1 MSKRAVALRPQAAL
15 ALAFK
20 ATGAARS
27 LRREEVNRAR
37 AAAIESSDE
46 HGRALIDVLWYTGC
60 RLSEALA
67 LTVHDVNFGGG
78 FISIPTLK
86 GRKKAPLRRG
96 VPVPQ
101 EMLLP
106 LALYTRDLKLAEED
120 RLFKW
125 RRTQAWTHIKGLLRS
140 AGVPEDRAFPHAF
153 RHGHAINAIMDGV
166 PLNVI
171 KETLGHSSI
180 LITQQYVRATGM
192 DIAASYKRVT
202 WT

>member
-1 MSKRAVALRPQAAL
+1 MKRSVALSRPQAAL

-20 ATGAARS
+20 ATGATRS

-37 AAAIESSDE
+37 AAAIAAGDE
-46 HGRALIDVLWYTGC
+46 QGRALMDVLWYTGC

-67 LTVHDVNFGGG
+67 ITVRDVHFGDAY
-78 FISIPTLK
+78 IEIPTLK
-86 GRKKAPLRRG
+86 SRKKQVARRG

-101 EMLLP
+101 ELLLP
-106 LALYTRDLKLAEED
+106 LALYTRDLKLGEDD

-125 RRTQAWTHIKGLLRS
+125 KRTQAWTHIKEHLRT
-140 AGVPEDRAFPHAF
+140 ADVPLDRAFPHAF
-153 RHGHAINAIMDGV
+153 RHGHAINAILAGV

-192 DIAASYKRVT
+192 DIAESYKRVS